1 MKIGY
6 LMQKGEEIRKPPYNG
21 PANHVRHIVQELERL
36 GHTVWILFRM
46 DGGLWLSE
54 GLQQFRMIQAQR
66 MDQSALRLVE
76 RVVRRSQSALRLP
89 YFAYFD
95 SLRFALACQ
104 QELSDCD
111 VFLERMSWMM
121 SGGTWAARRLRIPL
135 VLEYNGDPLADLEAK
150 GIEPRGVQRRIAMR
164 AMKTVIRSADRIV
177 ATGEGWRDSCIQKW
191 GARPDQMVVIENG
204 TDLIHILSR
213 NQLRC
218 FQPED
223 QKPRRRTLVYLGGF
237 YAWHGI
243 SVLLDVFVEVI
254 QHTPNVELL
263 LIGAGPGESEAR
275 SLAASNGLQD
285 HVRFLGQ
292 MSAEQYAPIL
302 AQADLGLSPYCGWPE
317 YSGLKIFDYKAAGL
331 AIIASG
337 EDGHPVTLKHGQTG
351 WIVPPCD
358 RQALAEGVCYLL
370 SHPDLC
376 RQMGQQARIEAEELH
391 GWEHTARRM
400 EEVLLSLAKQ

>member
-21 PANHVRHIVQELERL
+21 PANHVRQIVRELERL
-36 GHTVWILFRM
+36 GHTVRILFRIE
-46 DGGLWLSE
+46 GALWLSE
-54 GLQQFRMIQAQR
+54 DLQRFRTIQAQQ
-66 MDQSALRLVE
+66 MDRGALRLIE
-76 RVVRRSQSALRLP
+76 RVVRRTQATFRLP

-95 SLRFALACQ
+95 SLRFALACR

-111 VFLERMSWMM
+111 IFLERMSWMM
-121 SGGTWAARRLRIPL
+121 SGGVWAARNLGIPL

-150 GIEPRGVQRRIAMR
+150 GIEPQGLQRRIAVR
-164 AMKTVIRSADRIV
+164 SMKAVIRSADRVI
-177 ATGEGWRDSCIQKW
+177 ATGEGWRNNCIQKW
-191 GARPDQMVVIENG
+191 GAQPDRVVVVENG
-204 TDLIHILSR
+204 TELIRILSR
-213 NQLRC
+213 SQLRS

-223 QKPRRRTLVYLGGF
+223 QSPRRRALVYLGGF

-243 SVLLDVFVEVI
+243 NVLLDALVEVI
-254 QHTPNVELL
+254 QHMSDVELL
-263 LIGAGPGESEAR
+263 LVGSGAGENEAR
-275 SLAASNGLQD
+275 ALVAANGLQD

-292 MSAEQYAPIL
+292 MSADQFAPIL

-337 EDGHPVTLKHGQTG
+337 ENGHPTTLKHGHTG

-358 RQALAEGVCYLL
+358 REALAEGICYLL
-370 SHPDLC
+370 SNSDLR
-376 RQMGQQARIEAEELH
+376 RQMGQQARIEAEEMH
-391 GWEHTARRM
+391 SWEHSARRI
-400 EEVLLSLAKQ
+400 EEVLLNLLRS

>member
-21 PANHVRHIVQELERL
+21 PANHARHIVQELERL
-36 GHTVWILFRM
+36 GHTVRILFRIE
-46 DGGLWLSE
+46 GGLWLSDD
-54 GLQQFRMIQAQR
+54 LQQFRRIQAHR
-66 MDQSALRLVE
+66 IDRSALRLIE
-76 RVVRRSQSALRLP
+76 RIVRRTQSAFRLP

-111 VFLERMSWMM
+111 IFLERMSWMM
-121 SGGTWAARRLRIPL
+121 SGGVWAARNLGIPL

-150 GIEPRGVQRRIAMR
+150 GIEPQGLQRRIAIR
-164 AMKTVIRSADRIV
+164 SMKAVIQSADRVI
-177 ATGEGWRDSCIQKW
+177 ATGEGWRRNCIQKW
-191 GARPDQMVVIENG
+191 GAQPDRVVVVENG
-204 TDLIHILSR
+204 TDLVHILSR
-213 NQLRC
+213 SQLRS

-223 QKPRRRTLVYLGGF
+223 RVPRRRALVYLGGF

-243 SVLLDVFVEVI
+243 NVLLDALVEVI
-254 QHTPNVELL
+254 QHASDVELL
-263 LIGAGPGESEAR
+263 LIGSGPGENEAR
-275 SLAASNGLQD
+275 ALAAANGLQD

-292 MSAEQYAPIL
+292 MSAEQFAPIL

-337 EDGHPVTLKHGQTG
+337 ENGHPTTLKHGQTG
-351 WIVPPCD
+351 WIAPPCD
-358 RQALAEGVCYLL
+358 RQALAEDICYLL
-370 SHPDLC
+370 SNPDLR
-376 RQMGQQARIEAEELH
+376 RQMGQQARIEAEEMH
-391 GWEHTARRM
+391 SWEHSARRI
-400 EEVLLSLAKQ
+400 EEVLLDLLR